1 MCTAEIYVLNLRG
14 LFFMKG
20 QKSCQMKSLNTQ
32 MILQMDYLKAMQA
45 VTVNPTGIVLLL
57 KAK

>member
-1 MCTAEIYVLNLRG
+1 MNLRG